1 MSLKSAALWVFVSEA
16 KGPELPSTLFWC
28 WVCRGMDWGGPFD
41 MIICNV
47 WTRWVRTVVRIGIAE
62 KALLAGDGPARGYQW
77 EGGDRLRF
85 VGRSTWTGRDEL
97 ATHGAHRTGP
107 TSVTTVAFLFF
118 FVRLPFVVLE

>member
-47 WTRWVRTVVRIGIAE
+47 WTRWVRTVVGIGIAE
-62 KALLAGDGPARGYQW
+62 KRCWRGM
-77 EGGDRLRF
+77 DRRE
-85 VGRSTWTGRDEL
+85 VINGRV
-97 ATHGAHRTGP
+97 ATVCD
-107 TSVTTVAFLFF
+107 S
-118 FVRLPFVVLE
+118 